1 MYETHFGLK
10 ELPFTITPDTSFFFS
25 RSSHQ
30 DALNTLLVAAR
41 SGEGFIKVIGE
52 VGTGKTLLCR
62 KFLAALDA
70 REFLTAYIPNP
81 YLDPMGL
88 LLAIADELRIRY
100 PQYVSQHQLL
110 KLINRFLIEAYAQKK
125 RVVVCLDESQAMP
138 LDTLESLRLLS
149 NLETERRKLM
159 QVVLFG
165 QPELNLRLAQ
175 PSIRQLTQRIA
186 FSCELL
192 PLTAAETEYYLAY
205 RLQVAGCRQP
215 RLFSHD
221 AARRLF
227 KASRGVPRLVNI
239 LAHKSLL
246 AAFGAG
252 VHKVDEKHV
261 RLAVADTESI
271 RVPAG
276 LKDRAVNYLTA
287 LLIALLIVAG
297 VLVWGGWL

>member
-1 MYETHFGLK
+1 MYEAHFGLK

-30 DALNTLLVAAR
+30 DALNTLLIAAR

-70 REFLTAYIPNP
+70 KEFLTAYIPNP

-149 NLETERRKLM
+149 NLETERRKLI

-175 PSIRQLTQRIA
+175 PAIRQLTQRIA
-186 FSCELL
+186 FTCDLL
-192 PLTAAETEYYLAY
+192 PLTHDETEYYLAY
-205 RLQVAGCRQP
+205 RLQVAGSRQP
-215 RLFSHD
+215 RLFGRD
-221 AARRLF
+221 AVRRLY
-227 KASRGVPRLVNI
+227 KASRGIPRLVNI

-246 AAFGAG
+246 AAFGEG
-252 VHKVDEKHV
+252 VHKIGEKHV

-271 RVPAG
+271 RVSPS
-276 LKDRAVNYLTA
+276 LREHVTNYLTA
-287 LLIALLIVAG
+287 LLIGLLILAG
-297 VLVWGGWL
+297 ALVWGGWL

>member
-1 MYETHFGLK
+1 MYEAHFGLK

-30 DALNTLLVAAR
+30 DALNTLLIAAR
-41 SGEGFIKVIGE
+41 SGEGFTKVVGE

-62 KFLAALDA
+62 KFLSALDHK
-70 REFLTAYIPNP
+70 EFLTAYLPNP

-88 LLAIADELRIRY
+88 LLAIADDFRIRY

-110 KLINRFLIEAYAQKK
+110 KLLNRFLLEAYAQKK
-125 RVVVCLDESQAMP
+125 RVLVCLDESQAMP

-149 NLETERRKLM
+149 NLETERRKLL

-165 QPELNLRLAQ
+165 QPELDVRLAQ
-175 PSIRQLTQRIA
+175 PSIRQLKQRIA

-192 PLTAAETEYYLAY
+192 PLTLGETEYYIAY
-205 RLQVAGCRQP
+205 RLQVARCTHP
-215 RLFSHD
+215 RLFSHE
-221 AARRLF
+221 AGRRLF
-227 KASRGVPRLVNI
+227 KASRGIPRLVNI

-246 AAFGAG
+246 AAFGEGAR
-252 VHKVDEKHV
+252 KVTEKHV

-271 RVPAG
+271 RMASP
-276 LKDRAVNYLTA
+276 LKERILGYLTA
-287 LLIALLIVAG
+287 LLIGFLIVAG
-297 VLVWGGWL
+297 TLVWGGWL